1 MPVAFRV
8 DARAKKNAAM
18 LVLRLKR
25 KSVLSAVESMADSPS
40 SSISFV
46 VAGGE
51 YSDRCAPLLKRL
63 AAALQGDD
71 ELILL
76 VRRDHPQT
84 ATFRPE
90 ALRVIELAGA
100 SIYRMR
106 AHLPKICRRE
116 WVVLLED
123 HTMVEPSAI
132 DAIRGLIRERP
143 DIDLIPFLGKNLT
156 STGRWGW
163 ANFLFTFGPV
173 WAPLD
178 HPPPFSIV
186 TSAVI
191 RRSRLGAGEPLKDGQ
206 WELAIIPGIY
216 RSGKFAS
223 SNLIFVDHIKPLRFL
238 AALAL
243 NFYNAR
249 SGAAIQLDLGH
260 GRRRVIREGWLTFWK
275 HPRRLIRTV
284 RTRWKELPAG
294 TRARLYAL
302 GFVFLVGN
310 VTATLFGGGRAV
322 FHID

>member
-1 MPVAFRV
+1 MLLWPKRRRV
-8 DARAKKNAAM
+8 
-18 LVLRLKR
+18 V
-25 KSVLSAVESMADSPS
+25 SAVKDMADSPS
-40 SSISFV
+40 GSISFV

-51 YSDRCAPLLKRL
+51 YSDLCVPLLKRL
-63 AAALQGDD
+63 AAALQADD
-71 ELILL
+71 ELILV
-76 VRRDHPQT
+76 VRRDHPQI

-90 ALRVIELAGA
+90 RLRVIEIAGA

-106 AHLPKICRRE
+106 ALLPKICQRE

-123 HTMVEPSAI
+123 HTMVEQSAI
-132 DAIRGLIRERP
+132 DDIRRLIRERP
-143 DIDLIPFLGKNLT
+143 DIDLIPVLGKNLT

-191 RRSRLGAGEPLKDGQ
+191 RRSCLGAGEPLKDGE

-216 RSGKFAS
+216 RNGKFAS

-238 AALAL
+238 AALVL

-260 GRRRVIREGWLTFWK
+260 GRRRVIHEGWLTFWK

-284 RTRWKELPAG
+284 RTRGKELPTG

-302 GFVFLVGN
+302 GFVFFVGN

-322 FHID
+322 FYID